1 MEFPSSASTSFGDHP
16 DPSSFGTAVVVVVA
30 SGVPPEALPSGMM
43 ASASRQTAGR
53 IAVVVDA
60 DVILAGVSLSVHRS
74 SFHGSYQD
82 LLSMSKKRFGA
93 YFPQREYIH

>member
-30 SGVPPEALPSGMM
+30 CGVPPEALPSGMM
-43 ASASRQTAGR
+43 ASAFRQTAGR
-53 IAVVVDA
+53 IAVVDA
-60 DVILAGVSLSVHRS
+60 DVILAEVSLSVHRS

-82 LLSMSKKRFGA
+82 LLTMSKKRFGA
-93 YFPQREYIH
+93 YFPLCVYIQ